1 MEGGSTLE
9 SAGFGEEK
17 IQVTL
22 VGKIYGK
29 RQKGRGG
36 GTRR

>member
-1 MEGGSTLE
+1 MKRGRTLE
-9 SAGFGEEK
+9 IAGLGEEK